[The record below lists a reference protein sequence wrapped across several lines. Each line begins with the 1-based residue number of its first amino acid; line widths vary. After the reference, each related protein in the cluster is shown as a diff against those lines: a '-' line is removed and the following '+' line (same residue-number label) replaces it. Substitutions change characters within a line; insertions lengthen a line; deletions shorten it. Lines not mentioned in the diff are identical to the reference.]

1 MYPSW
6 RILRNTNAITL
17 PQLVVPLCLRVII
30 LPLGGALS
38 TWLSRPQRCGLDNH
52 VDNAPPSGKIITRRH
67 HPITEGMTYGQQGDQ
82 YVCWECLT
90 IAVAFR
96 EAPDQLVRHIA
107 EQIEL
112 DLFRSE

>member
-1 MYPSW
+1 MSATPFPFSDE
-6 RILRNTNAITL
+6 RIEKARQRGLEEGGLKVAPEGT
-17 PQLVVPLCLRVII
+17 QLTCV
-30 LPLGGALS
+30 AL
-38 TWLSRPQRCGLDNH
+38 N
-52 VDNAPPSGKIITRRH
+52 

-107 EQIEL
+107 EQIEP